1 MDFVT
6 LILNLDR
13 KIIFAFVAV
22 LVAWPLIWPLALPIE
37 TTPEVR
43 SIFAAIEALPN
54 GSDIIIA
61 ADYDPSSKP
70 ELQPFTYSLLA
81 HCFEK
86 DLKVHLLTLW
96 PGGPALIQQAI
107 EDVAAQY
114 NKTSGTDYCFLG
126 YKPGNAAVVGG
137 LTNSITGTYPTD
149 FYNKQTATMPLYQ
162 RVQSVK
168 DVKYI
173 VDIAAGATVEVWIAF
188 ASAPEKVPMSAACTA
203 VSAAGYYAY
212 YTAGQLDGISGGM
225 KGSAEYDVLL
235 MNNYPTVKVGG
246 ATRIAGNAVKGMDA
260 QSAVHLFIVLSII
273 LANICYFI
281 ANKRQRDERRGA

>member
-13 KIIFAFVAV
+13 KIIFGCVAL
-22 LVAWPLIWPLALPIE
+22 LVVWPLLVPIQMPIG

-43 SIFAAIEALPN
+43 SIFSAIDALPN
-54 GSDIIIA
+54 GSDVMIA

-86 DLKVHLLTLW
+86 DHKVHILTLW

-107 EDVAAQY
+107 EEVGAQY
-114 NKTSGTDYCFLG
+114 GKSSGTDYCFLG

-149 FYNKQTATMPLYQ
+149 FYNRPTANMPIYQ
-162 RVQSVK
+162 RVQRVK
-168 DVKYI
+168 DCDYI

-188 ASAPEKVPMSAACTA
+188 ASAPENVPMSAACTA
-203 VSAAGYYAY
+203 ASAAGYYPY
-212 YTAGQLDGISGGM
+212 YQAGQLDGISGGM

-235 MNNYPTVKVGG
+235 MDKYPNFKNGG
-246 ATRIAGNAVKGMDA
+246 ARIAGNAVKGMDA

-281 ANKRQRDERRGA
+281 ANKRQREERRNA

>member
-13 KIIFAFVAV
+13 KIIFACVAV
-22 LVAWPLIWPLALPIE
+22 LVAWPLIWPLSMPVG

-43 SIFAAIEALPN
+43 SIFSAVDALPN
-54 GSDIIIA
+54 GSDIMIA

-70 ELQPFTYSLLA
+70 ELQPFLYSMLA

-86 DLKVHLLTLW
+86 DHKVHILTLW
-96 PGGPALIQQAI
+96 PGGPALVQQAV
-107 EDVAAQY
+107 EEVSKQY
-114 NKTSGTDYCFLG
+114 GKTNGTDWCFLG

-149 FYNKQTATMPLYQ
+149 FYNRPTANMPIYQ

-168 DVKYI
+168 DCDYI

-188 ASAPEKVPMSAACTA
+188 ASAPENVPMSAACTA
-203 VSAAGYYAY
+203 VSAAGYYPY
-212 YTAGQLDGISGGM
+212 YQAGQLDGISGGM

-235 MNNYPTVKVGG
+235 MENYPNVQGG
-246 ATRIAGNAVKGMDA
+246 APRVAGNAVKGMDA

-281 ANKRQRDERRGA
+281 ANKRQREERRTA